1 MSENETNAPQPET
14 PATHQPPSPPGP
26 PSPQGTPDPPWTR
39 PPDAPVSGAAPP
51 AAPVSGAAPASA
63 PPGHAPDFSYPAGSA
78 PVGYG
83 GAAVPPPPS
92 DTQTWA
98 APAPGEPRRA
108 GRGALAAVGI
118 VVLMAIAAGGGGIAG
133 AAIYAQTQDEG
144 SGGNVTQ
151 VVDAPQLE
159 YTSLASIASQ
169 VSPSVVSIR
178 AGDLGG
184 SGVVMS
190 AEGYIITN
198 AHVVEFAGNS
208 QVRVRFSDGEI
219 ADATVVGADPRS
231 DIAVIK
237 VDGVDGLTP
246 ASFGDSTQALVGDA
260 VLAIGSPLGYDG
272 SVTQGIVSALDRTLS
287 SEDPNTPSLSGLIQI
302 DAAINRGNSGGALV
316 NLAGEVIGIN
326 TAIAI
331 ENQDDSFLGV
341 GFAIPSGRAVEVANT
356 LIEGDEVDHPYL
368 GVWVAPGEEG
378 GAVIGQVAPDSPA
391 AEAGLQEGDVV
402 LRIGDQPVTN
412 SSDLVNAVQA
422 ADVGQTLE
430 VEFQRD
436 GATQTTTVTLAE
448 AAD

>member
-1 MSENETNAPQPET
+1 MSENETNAQQPGTPAAHQQPSHFQGPPET
-14 PATHQPPSPPGP
+14 QPPQA
-26 PSPQGTPDPPWTR
+26 PQGTPR
-39 PPDAPVSGAAPP
+39 PPEAPVAGAAPQ
-51 AAPVSGAAPASA
+51 SAAPASA
-63 PPGHAPDFSYPAGSA
+63 PPEHAPAFTYPAGSA

-83 GAAVPPPPS
+83 DGTTPPPPGHP
-92 DTQTWA
+92 DAWGT
-98 APAPGEPRRA
+98 PAPGEPRRG
-108 GRGALAAVGI
+108 GRGALAAVGL

-133 AAIYAQTQDEG
+133 AAIYAQTQGEG
-144 SGGNVTQ
+144 SGSNVTQ

-178 AGDLGG
+178 AGEFGG

-190 AEGYIITN
+190 ADGYVITN
-198 AHVVEFAGNS
+198 AHVVQLAGNS
-208 QVRVRFSDGEI
+208 PVRVRFSNGDI
-219 ADATVVGADPRS
+219 ADATVVGADARS
-231 DIAVIK
+231 DIAVVK

-246 ASFGDSTQALVGDA
+246 ANFGDSTQALVGDA
-260 VLAIGSPLGYDG
+260 VLAIGSPLGYEG

-287 SEDPNTPSLSGLIQI
+287 PEDPNTPSLSGLIQI

-326 TAIAI
+326 TAIAVQ
-331 ENQDDSFLGV
+331 NQDDGFLGV
-341 GFAIPSGRAVEVANT
+341 GFAVPSNRAVEVANT
-356 LIEGDEVDHPYL
+356 LIDGGEVDHPFL

-402 LRIGDQPVTN
+402 VRIGEQPITN
-412 SSDLVNAVQA
+412 SSDLVNAVQSA
-422 ADVGQTLE
+422 EVGQTLE

-448 AAD
+448 ATD